1 MKVIL
6 NQDVKNLGKK
16 GDIAKVAEGYAR
28 NFLFPKGLAVEASK
42 ENLARLAQEN
52 ARIEAKKDREL
63 EQAKATG
70 EKLREAVITISAKA
84 GEGGRLFGS
93 VTNKE
98 ISEQIAGQLKVKVDK
113 RKIELAEP
121 IKNLG
126 TYEAVIKL
134 HPEIQVKVKINVC
147 TQ

>member
-6 NQDVKNLGKK
+6 MQDVKNLGKK
-16 GDIAKVAEGYAR
+16 GDVVEAAEGYAR
-28 NFLFPKGLAVEASK
+28 NFLLPKRLVVEASK
-42 ENLARLAQEN
+42 ANLTQLAQEN
-52 ARIEAKKDREL
+52 AHLKAKKDKEL

-70 EKLREAVITISAKA
+70 EKLREAVINICAKA

-98 ISEQIAGQLKVKVDK
+98 ISEQVAGQFKVKVDK
-113 RKIELAEP
+113 RKIEISEP

-134 HPEIQVKVKINVC
+134 HPEVQVKVKINVC
-147 TQ
+147 SQ